1 MYMLII
7 FVTHNC
13 IILVCI
19 GVPLP
24 GTTDSKSL
32 EELETAKE
40 VQKLGRYIYDTVSLL
55 GQT

>member
-40 VQKLGRYIYDTVSLL
+40 VQKLGKYMTQYHYWDKPK
-55 GQT
+55 